1 MGINEKVLR
10 FFCASIALSL
20 GLSAATGQRAQS
32 ATVLPPPS
40 SVRASQKLS
49 TQEILQAAAANGK
62 LALAALREYTCF
74 ADLTIETVSQAD
86 TITGKYY
93 RLTEVSFDRDGNRQE
108 RNIETTS
115 TLPKDIYI
123 GASTANNLIRI
134 YQFTLTP
141 ETLDHYEFS
150 YVGREQVDELS
161 THVFDVQ
168 PKVKISDSD
177 NAQERYMRGRIWI
190 DDQDLSLVKVT
201 GEALPEQKGRR
212 TPRFET
218 YFQNQDRYWFPSY
231 ATGDDRI
238 QVGKY
243 PTRVMVK
250 LRFTGY
256 RKAKPKG

>member
-10 FFCASIALSL
+10 FFCAGLSLSLALS
-20 GLSAATGQRAQS
+20 GLVGGCAQGYTAIRPQSSARAG
-32 ATVLPPPS
+32 
-40 SVRASQKLS
+40 QKLS
-49 TQEILQAAAANGK
+49 PQEILRAAAENGK

-74 ADLTIETVSQAD
+74 TELTIETVSQAD

-93 RLTEVSFDRDGNRQE
+93 RLIEVSFDRDGNRQE

-115 TLPKDIYI
+115 TLPKDVYI
-123 GASTANNLIRI
+123 GVSSANNLIRV
-134 YQFTLTP
+134 YQFTITP
-141 ETLDHYEFS
+141 ETLDRYEFS

-168 PKVKISDSD
+168 PKVKIPGSDKI
-177 NAQERYMRGRIWI
+177 QERYMRGRVWI
-190 DDQDLSLVKVT
+190 DDQDMSLVKVT
-201 GEALPEQKGRR
+201 GEALPEQRGRR

-218 YFQNQDRYWFPSY
+218 YFQNQDKYWFPSY
-231 ATGDDRI
+231 SSGDDRI

-256 RKAKPKG
+256 KKAKPKG